1 MEQYK
6 NRLTDLQ
13 TDIIKA
19 TQCISKMLMSNS
31 RSPNVISRQ
40 MDDYLCEL
48 ENLCVKSRA
57 TVEKYRPFCEP
68 RSVNEVNTNIQNIC
82 GGAEVTDKGWLH
94 ITLNTLLPNCKYRV
108 SGYIGDTISRLL
120 SSCGYELPYFEK
132 AFMAI
137 IEYCNYDNHNALD
150 NDNKGWKMIP
160 NALKGRV
167 IEDDTQFNLSIGL
180 FTKVSENIHCEIYV
194 MAPED
199 AAEFMED
206 MYSDLI

>member
-19 TQCISKMLMSNS
+19 TQCISKMLMSTS

-57 TVEKYRPFCEP
+57 TVEKYRPFYEP
-68 RSVNEVNTNIQNIC
+68 ISVNAVNTNIQNIC

-108 SGYIGDTISRLL
+108 SGYIGDTI
-120 SSCGYELPYFEK
+120 
-132 AFMAI
+132 
-137 IEYCNYDNHNALD
+137 
-150 NDNKGWKMIP
+150 
-160 NALKGRV
+160 
-167 IEDDTQFNLSIGL
+167 
-180 FTKVSENIHCEIYV
+180 
-194 MAPED
+194 
-199 AAEFMED
+199 
-206 MYSDLI
+206 

>member
-1 MEQYK
+1 MAAYNAQYIAAELQIQSE
-6 NRLTDLQ
+6 RLYRRYH
-13 TDIIKA
+13 IKI
-19 TQCISKMLMSNS
+19 TQ
-31 RSPNVISRQ
+31 
-40 MDDYLCEL
+40 
-48 ENLCVKSRA
+48 
-57 TVEKYRPFCEP
+57 
-68 RSVNEVNTNIQNIC
+68 
-82 GGAEVTDKGWLH
+82 
-94 ITLNTLLPNCKYRV
+94 
-108 SGYIGDTISRLL
+108 
-120 SSCGYELPYFEK
+120 
-132 AFMAI
+132 I

-180 FTKVSENIHCEIYV
+180 FTKVSENIRCEIYV